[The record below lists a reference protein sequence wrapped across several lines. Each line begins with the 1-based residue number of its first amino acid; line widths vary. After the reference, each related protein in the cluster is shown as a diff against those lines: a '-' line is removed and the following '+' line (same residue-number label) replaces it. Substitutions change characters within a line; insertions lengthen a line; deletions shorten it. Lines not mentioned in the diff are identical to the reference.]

1 MSAPTTNLSSGY
13 VTAAFVAEY
22 FSVDIKT
29 IRRLIYGK
37 KIPARKIG
45 RAVRIPVEALDLIGE
60 QIGA

>member
-1 MSAPTTNLSSGY
+1 MSSQTTTERGY
-13 VTAAFVAEY
+13 VTAAYVADY
-22 FSVDIKT
+22 FAVDVKT

-37 KIPARKIG
+37 QIPARKIG

>member
-1 MSAPTTNLSSGY
+1 MEKYSKVVAQY
-13 VTAAFVAEY
+13 VSVADAAIIC
-22 FSVDIKT
+22 SVSERT

-37 KIPARKIG
+37 QIPARKIG

>member
-1 MSAPTTNLSSGY
+1 MEKYSQPIARFVS
-13 VTAAFVAEY
+13 VADAAVIFGVNER
-22 FSVDIKT
+22 T

-37 KIPARKIG
+37 QIPARKIG